1 MSARDLHD
9 VLALRVAVFVV
20 EQQCAYPEIDGRD
33 PEAEHWWSRSPD
45 GALTACLRVLA
56 EPDGT
61 TRIGRV
67 VSAPAVRG
75 TGAGAALFAAALAT
89 LPGPVVLGAQV
100 RSQGF
105 YERFGFAVSG
115 PGYDEDGIPHV
126 PMLRTGTADAQP
138 SGGSSGTCSPS
149 CSSSSS
155 SAD

>member
-1 MSARDLHD
+1 MIHHARLDDMTPRDLHD

-20 EQQCAYPEIDGRD
+20 EQECAYPEIDGRD
-33 PEAEHWWSRSPD
+33 PDAEHWWSRATDGPD

-67 VSAPAVRG
+67 ASSRAARG
-75 TGAGAALFAAALAT
+75 TGAGGALFGAALAT
-89 LPGPVVLGAQV
+89 LTGPVVLGAQV

-105 YERFGFAVSG
+105 YERFGFAVAG

-126 PMLRTGTADAQP
+126 PMLRVATADAQP
-138 SGGSSGTCSPS
+138 PGGPSGT
-149 CSSSSS
+149 
-155 SAD
+155 